1 MKTYVLEREQI
12 IHRSKAET
20 FAFFCDAWNLEQ
32 ITPPFL
38 RFRIMTPRPVVMKK
52 GALIDY
58 QLSLFAIPFRWR
70 TRIEQWSPNDS
81 FVDLQIQGPYALWH
95 HTHTFTS
102 LGPDKTLMRDRVE
115 YRIPMGIFGRIAHAL
130 FVRRTLQTIFDY
142 RAAMTAKL
150 LNESVAAERK
160 LAVAS

>member
-1 MKTYVLEREQI
+1 
-12 IHRSKAET
+12 
-20 FAFFCDAWNLEQ
+20 
-32 ITPPFL
+32 
-38 RFRIMTPRPVVMKK
+38 
-52 GALIDY
+52 
-58 QLSLFAIPFRWR
+58 
-70 TRIEQWSPNDS
+70 
-81 FVDLQIQGPYALWH
+81 
-95 HTHTFTS
+95 
-102 LGPDKTLMRDRVE
+102 VE